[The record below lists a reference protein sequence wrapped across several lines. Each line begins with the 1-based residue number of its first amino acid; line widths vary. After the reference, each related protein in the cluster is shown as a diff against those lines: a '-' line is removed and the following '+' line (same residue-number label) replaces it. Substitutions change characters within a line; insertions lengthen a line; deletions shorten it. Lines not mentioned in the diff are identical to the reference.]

1 MRPFTIFNIAIAVL
15 SVIMILAGAVILSRT
30 DTGYWILYSGL
41 LLAAIFSFTSIID
54 VIKARSLNSGRRTL
68 WLIMVICVPVFGGL
82 LYYVIQYG
90 KQGTNVI
97 STPDY
102 EDNV

>member
-1 MRPFTIFNIAIAVL
+1 MRPFTIFNIVL
-15 SVIMILAGAVILSRT
+15 GILAIILVMAGAITLSRT

-41 LLAAIFSFTSIID
+41 ALAGIFSLTSIVD

-82 LYYVIQYG
+82 IYYVIQYG
-90 KQGTNVI
+90 KEGRNVI

-102 EDNV
+102 EDSL